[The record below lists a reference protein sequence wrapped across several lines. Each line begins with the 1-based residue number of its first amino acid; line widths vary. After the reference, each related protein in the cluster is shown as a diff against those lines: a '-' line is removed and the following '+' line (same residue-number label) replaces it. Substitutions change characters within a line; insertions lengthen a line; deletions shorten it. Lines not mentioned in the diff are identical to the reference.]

1 MLLLC
6 PFARMQ
12 VNDMELALDELCK
25 SLRYH
30 QRQLEDNRNK
40 IESNLQ
46 SNELLREKSLI
57 HEQTISEINQA
68 IEQLKRD

>member
-1 MLLLC
+1 
-6 PFARMQ
+6 
-12 VNDMELALDELCK
+12 MELAVDELRK

-30 QRQLEDNRNK
+30 IRQLEDNRNK

-46 SNELLREKSLI
+46 SNDLLREKSLI
-57 HEQTISEINQA
+57 HEQTIEELNQA